1 MAGEAS
7 DLGNGSFVLPC
18 GDEASLITCPDGWIG
33 EAYDINNVWIYLEYE
48 SHYLDYYYMTDWT
61 EDDFLDQVQSDIDEL
76 KDLDIFISSGD
87 GPVYKGFTTKQ
98 VLGKDESY
106 CYAWAPK
113 GDGYLLV
120 VLADYTAKP
129 DFEAQILDA
138 MALIA
143 PYTGNFVEKAVATEL
158 GGGVFSL
165 PCDEKNSSSPVPRAG
180 PAKCTMSTTSGPIT
194 ATVPSTETFSI

>member
-143 PYTGNFVEKAVATEL
+143 PTPVISSKRPLPPSWAAV
-158 GGGVFSL
+158 
-165 PCDEKNSSSPVPRAG
+165 SSPC
-180 PAKCTMSTTSGPIT
+180 PAMKKTHHHLSRGLVRRSVRCQQHLDL
-194 ATVPSTETFSI
+194 